1 MIGTKGR
8 RQRRPH
14 RFSPTAGQ
22 ANSESGMSKAYSEQ
36 SQRRHYQVKRAIF
49 AACLILLAAALA
61 ALGTWQVERLD
72 WKRDLIARVDQ
83 RVHAPPVPAPAR
95 ADWAKVN
102 ATDDEY
108 RRVSAVGRLASDK
121 ETLVYASTAL
131 GPGYWVMAPLT
142 LADGTSILINRGFV
156 PTERRDPASRREG
169 ELSGPVAI
177 TGLMRMTEPK
187 GSLLQSNDVGAD
199 RWYSRDVA
207 AIAEKRGVAAIAPYF
222 IDADATTNPGG
233 LPVGGLTIID
243 FPNNHL
249 LYAITWYGL
258 AVMVLVLLVF
268 ILRGERGSGSPL

>member
-1 MIGTKGR
+1 
-8 RQRRPH
+8 
-14 RFSPTAGQ
+14 
-22 ANSESGMSKAYSEQ
+22 MSKAYSEQ

-108 RRVSAVGRLASDK
+108 RRVSAVGTLANDK
-121 ETLVYASTAL
+121 ETLVYAATAL

-169 ELSGPVAI
+169 ELSGPVEI

-187 GSLLQSNDVGAD
+187 GSLLQSNDVAAD

-207 AIAEKRGVAAIAPYF
+207 AIAEKHGVAAIAPYF
-222 IDADATTNPGG
+222 IDADATANRGG

>member
-1 MIGTKGR
+1 M
-8 RQRRPH
+8 
-14 RFSPTAGQ
+14 
-22 ANSESGMSKAYSEQ
+22 SEAPSEQ
-36 SQRRHYQVKRAIF
+36 SERRHYQVKRAIF
-49 AACLILLAAALA
+49 AACLILLATALA
-61 ALGTWQVERLD
+61 ALGTWQVERLA

-95 ADWAKVN
+95 ADWNKVN

-108 RRVSAVGRLASDK
+108 RRVTAVGTLANDN

-156 PTERRDPASRREG
+156 PTERRDPASRREQ
-169 ELSGPVAI
+169 LSGPVAI

-187 GSLLQSNDVGAD
+187 GSLLQSNDVAAD

-207 AIAEKRGVAAIAPYF
+207 AITQKRGVSAPAPYF
-222 IDADATTNPGG
+222 IDADDTANPGG
-233 LPVGGLTIID
+233 LPVGGLTVIA

-258 AVMVLVLLVF
+258 AAMVLALLVF
-268 ILRGERGSGSPL
+268 ILRGERGSRVRPRP